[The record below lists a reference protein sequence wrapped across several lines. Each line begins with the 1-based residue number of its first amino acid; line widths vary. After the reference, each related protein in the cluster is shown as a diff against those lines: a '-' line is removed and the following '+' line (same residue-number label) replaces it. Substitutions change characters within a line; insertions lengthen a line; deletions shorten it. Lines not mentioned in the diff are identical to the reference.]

1 MSTQQV
7 YKEFDTI
14 IQYTKNKN
22 NFHLVYTNKGM
33 IMIVDYMYVCF
44 SKSITHKGIKET
56 IELRGFLGQYCLGT
70 KPEDLVE
77 PESLEGELYG
87 TEDVT

>member
-1 MSTQQV
+1 
-7 YKEFDTI
+7 
-14 IQYTKNKN
+14 
-22 NFHLVYTNKGM
+22 M

-44 SKSITHKGIKET
+44 TKSMVRVTHKGIKER
-56 IELRGFLGQYCLGT
+56 IELRGFLGQYCFCT

-87 TEDVT
+87 TEDVTQWVQALQGRPDVPAVVLCSIDQHCNGVV